1 MAAGFSDGTFMSC
14 CTQAGENPAN
24 YMLDVAG
31 GSAAGTSSGPDFV
44 ELYKASQ
51 RVCPGSCTQRQAKH
65 VSRHCRVLMRAAAG
79 R

>member
-1 MAAGFSDGTFMSC
+1 MLCSC

-51 RVCPGSCTQRQAKH
+51 RQAEH
-65 VSRHCRVLMRAAAG
+65 APSWGGLSMHACLRWE
-79 R
+79 